1 MQIKT
6 PLKCHFKSIGMAHIK
21 IIITEILE
29 SRSVVKSP
37 WDALFW
43 ALLLP
48 GMHRVHS
55 PTSEQNTHTHD
66 IKQTY
71 QKINNKQKQ
80 KRMRRRS
87 GTLWMEMWNSIAI
100 WKISIESPFNT
111 SLLGI
116 ILKRIECKV
125 YTMTAYMSWTR
136 TALIDISPV
145 DLKPKQRT
153 RGNEGMLRAEEMV
166 FPEKS
171 TPVIQYQLSALK
183 TCIQVICRSS
193 RLYLTI

>member
-71 QKINNKQKQ
+71 QKTNNKQKTEEDAEEEWHTVN
-80 KRMRRRS
+80 
-87 GTLWMEMWNSIAI
+87 GNV
-100 WKISIESPFNT
+100 KISIESPFNT
-111 SLLGI
+111 SRLLGI

-125 YTMTAYMSWTR
+125 YTITAYMSWTR
-136 TALIDISPV
+136 TALIGISPV
-145 DLKPKQRT
+145 DLNPKQRT